1 MPSLDI
7 VNQIEWQ
14 ELDNAINNTRKA
26 IIQRFDFRNTN
37 TTVEVNK
44 KDKKIHMVTADNMKM
59 EALREMF
66 LSAAAKRKLSMKH
79 FDFGELEPGPSGA
92 IKRDVVIREGLERD
106 LTKKIV
112 KMIKET
118 KLKVQPSIQGDLVRL
133 SGKKIDDLR
142 QVMSLLDD
150 ADLETPLQYINM
162 KS

>member
-26 IIQRFDFRNTN
+26 VIQRFDFRNTN
-37 TTVEVNK
+37 TTLEVNK

-66 LSAAAKRKLSMKH
+66 LAAAAKRKLSMKH
-79 FDFGELEPGPSGA
+79 FDFGECEPGPSAA
-92 IKRDVVIREGLERD
+92 IKRDVIIREGLDRD
-106 LTKKIV
+106 LAKKIV

-118 KLKVQPSIQGDLVRL
+118 KIKVQPSIQGDLIRL
-133 SGKKIDDLR
+133 TGKKIDDLR
-142 QVMSLLDD
+142 QVMSVLDE
-150 ADLETPLQYINM
+150 ADLEAPLQYINM